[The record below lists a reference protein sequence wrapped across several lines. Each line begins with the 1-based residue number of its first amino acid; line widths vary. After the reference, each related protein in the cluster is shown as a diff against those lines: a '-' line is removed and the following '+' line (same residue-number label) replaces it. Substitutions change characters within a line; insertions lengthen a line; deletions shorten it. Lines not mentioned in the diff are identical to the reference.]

1 MCGSS
6 QLKWQSTAA
15 LSYIT
20 IITMAIIS
28 SLKFVFLQ
36 FASSLCLIPLTAQDT
51 FIPFSLHSLK
61 QWYHTQNT
69 YIYIYIYMV
78 EHCSANAE
86 AMGSSPV
93 EFPQIFFGF
102 ICNCSSCDHHC
113 NDHIFIQNLYFGS
126 SHHLHDLRAT
136 DSIAN
141 FTNNVRLSELCE
153 LQIDYLVLLF
163 YKHVYTYDIFYNLT
177 LFCVIRGISR
187 RYQRLCATLL
197 PGFK

>member
-1 MCGSS
+1 
-6 QLKWQSTAA
+6 
-15 LSYIT
+15 
-20 IITMAIIS
+20 
-28 SLKFVFLQ
+28 
-36 FASSLCLIPLTAQDT
+36 
-51 FIPFSLHSLK
+51 
-61 QWYHTQNT
+61 
-69 YIYIYIYMV
+69 MV

-136 DSIAN
+136 DSIAH

-153 LQIDYLVLLF
+153 L
-163 YKHVYTYDIFYNLT
+163 
-177 LFCVIRGISR
+177 
-187 RYQRLCATLL
+187 
-197 PGFK
+197 